1 MQVHFPCEAWHL
13 AELALLFLTQ
23 AGLEMESRGML
34 ALLLLSLYLG
44 PLQGDGLVDLCGFLF
59 NVCIFH
65 LPCRLP
71 MVGYNLG
78 QAIGITAM
86 LAVGMLLAVAAA
98 SVAYTVYRFDRM
110 HRTAMELELM
120 AEASYAEAGGGQG

>member
-1 MQVHFPCEAWHL
+1 MQVHFPSKAWHL

-44 PLQGDGLVDLCGFLF
+44 LLQGDGLVDLCGFLF
-59 NVCIFH
+59 NVRIFH
-65 LPCRLP
+65 LRSRLP
-71 MVGYNLG
+71 MVSYNLG

-120 AEASYAEAGGGQG
+120 ASA

>member
-1 MQVHFPCEAWHL
+1 
-13 AELALLFLTQ
+13 
-23 AGLEMESRGML
+23 
-34 ALLLLSLYLG
+34 
-44 PLQGDGLVDLCGFLF
+44 
-59 NVCIFH
+59 
-65 LPCRLP
+65 
-71 MVGYNLG
+71 MVGYSLS

-86 LAVGMLLAVAAA
+86 LAVAMLLAVAAA

>member
-1 MQVHFPCEAWHL
+1 
-13 AELALLFLTQ
+13 
-23 AGLEMESRGML
+23 
-34 ALLLLSLYLG
+34 
-44 PLQGDGLVDLCGFLF
+44 
-59 NVCIFH
+59 
-65 LPCRLP
+65 
-71 MVGYNLG
+71 MVGYSLS

-120 AEASYAEAGGGQG
+120 AEASYAEAEGGQG